1 MSNISSITGGGE
13 GSMCTSLSSEGGGGS
28 VYTRLCSL
36 KGVIVC
42 VLT

>member
-1 MSNISSITGGGE
+1 MSNTSSNTGGGE
-13 GSMCTSLSSEGGGGS
+13 DSMCTSLSSEGGGS